1 MSCPICKKP
10 ADLTPQNR
18 FRPFCSER
26 CQLIDLGT
34 WASGDY
40 RVEGST
46 KPADNEHHDDLKKR
60 RLLN

>member
-1 MSCPICKKP
+1 MSP
-10 ADLTPQNR
+10 ANR

-34 WASGDY
+34 WVSGDY
-40 RVEGST
+40 ESDEQE
-46 KPADNEHHDDLKKR
+46 PADHEHPQDHPDILKKR